1 MHEPAFLLFAS
12 DWSREIPRV
21 VHAGAASLVVAA
33 IALLGE
39 RRRLRRKHIDAVGWM
54 PWTTLSVLATFAG
67 LSLLAMAAMG
77 WLRG

>member
-12 DWSREIPRV
+12 DATLV
-21 VHAGAASLVVAA
+21 GLAAGLSLLIAV

-54 PWTTLSVLATFAG
+54 PWTTVSVLATFVG
-67 LSLLAMAAMG
+67 LVLLAVAVSG
-77 WLRG
+77 WIRG

>member
-12 DWSREIPRV
+12 DATL
-21 VHAGAASLVVAA
+21 AGLAGGVMLVVAA
-33 IALLGE
+33 VALLGE

-54 PWTTLSVLATFAG
+54 PWTTLSVLATFTG

>member
-12 DWSREIPRV
+12 DATLV
-21 VHAGAASLVVAA
+21 GLAGGLSLLIAA
-33 IALLGE
+33 IGLLGE

-67 LSLLAMAAMG
+67 LVLLALAVTG
-77 WLRG
+77 WLKG

>member
-12 DWSREIPRV
+12 DATLVGLS
-21 VHAGAASLVVAA
+21 GGASLVIAV

-67 LSLLAMAAMG
+67 LSLLAMAALG
-77 WLRG
+77 WLKG

>member
-12 DWSREIPRV
+12 DATLV
-21 VHAGAASLVVAA
+21 GLAGGISLLIAA

-67 LSLLAMAAMG
+67 LVLLAVAVSG
-77 WLRG
+77 WIRG

>member
-12 DWSREIPRV
+12 DATLVGLS
-21 VHAGAASLVVAA
+21 GGASLVIAV

-54 PWTTLSVLATFAG
+54 PWTTLSVVATFAG

>member
-12 DWSREIPRV
+12 DATRV
-21 VHAGAASLVVAA
+21 GLAGGALLAVAA
-33 IALLGE
+33 VALLGE

-67 LSLLAMAAMG
+67 LSLLAMAALG

>member
-12 DWSREIPRV
+12 DATLV
-21 VHAGAASLVVAA
+21 GLTGGALLVVAA
-33 IALLGE
+33 VALLGE

-54 PWTTLSVLATFAG
+54 PWTTVSVLATFAG

>member
-1 MHEPAFLLFAS
+1 MREPAFILFAS
-12 DWSREIPRV
+12 DATLTAL
-21 VHAGAASLVVAA
+21 AGGAMLAVASA
-33 IALLGE
+33 ALLGE
-39 RRRLRRKHIDAVGWM
+39 RRRLRRTRIDAVGWM